1 VAPTENTNGTALTD
15 LAGVRIFYGTSPS
28 SLSHMVQ
35 VASASETSY
44 TISNLAAG
52 SWYFGGVAYT
62 TSGVQSAMSAV
73 VSALIP

>member
-1 VAPTENTNGTALTD
+1 
-15 LAGVRIFYGTSPS
+15 
-28 SLSHMVQ
+28 MVQ